1 MLVLFSISS
10 SEINFGINLFCRM
23 SFRQIK
29 VFLNLKCWPG
39 DTIPAVYT
47 YTVSLTTYYI
57 SAIKHPLKFYVNHIL
72 INNKFIYV
80 YKVNQVYIRLKI
92 KPNSVKIRFESC
104 QCFVF
109 PSMGFEHTPLIHCST
124 IR

>member
-29 VFLNLKCWPG
+29 VFLNLKCWSG

-92 KPNSVKIRFESC
+92 KPNSVKIRC
-104 QCFVF
+104 
-109 PSMGFEHTPLIHCST
+109 
-124 IR
+124 